1 MAKFIANDVKVV
13 VNGVTLSD
21 HAFSVDTPS
30 EKEQI
35 DVSGFNPS
43 NTKEF
48 LPGQKEESVTIQF
61 LQDFAASSVHAT
73 LEPLYRNGTQFVLT
87 LTPDS
92 DTAVSATNPT
102 LSGSVVLQSYNGL
115 SAELG
120 QRAEITATFTPSTS
134 TGLVWGT
141 V

>member
-1 MAKFIANDVKVV
+1 MAKFIANDIQVL
-13 VNGVTLSD
+13 VNSVNLSD

-35 DVSGFNPS
+35 DVSGFNPNS
-43 NTKEF
+43 TKEF

-61 LQDFAASSVHAT
+61 LQDFASASVHQT
-73 LEPLYRNGTQFVLT
+73 LNPLYVSGGSFPLS
-87 LTPDS
+87 LLPDS
-92 DTAVSATNPT
+92 DTAVSATNPR

-120 QRAEITATFTPSTS
+120 QRAEISATFTPATS
-134 TGLVWGT
+134 AGLSWGT